1 MEDDAGDGE
10 DVPMQPATCDVP
22 EDPSGPKVACD
33 RCRRRKTR
41 CDRLDPC
48 SQCTRSNVTCT
59 YPRMLK
65 PKEKRQRIHVSTS
78 YEQKIDQI
86 VRKLGVLDQK
96 VSLLS
101 RGTSATSPQLSN
113 LQYSTA
119 INSEQSASPL
129 RKYDYPEASGD
140 RTRSQNDSPRTEYE
154 GESSLAAHASFAT
167 GHLEDL
173 VNSSPAEAMSLEL
186 TSIVEVLREA
196 VDAQKEEID
205 TLELLYPRAKSLAPG
220 SSLRDLPMPPI
231 ESALACLQMV
241 KEHPHIKWMWVVE
254 FHYLHQFTDYVLR
267 VYSRGNTTDA
277 DLIIVNAGLYWL
289 FEACI
294 TVVDDRQVEAQYQ
307 NHVALCRSNVETVL
321 AQLPFYFPTTIDYVF
336 AMSIS
341 CTYCLLNGKPSAARN
356 FITSAANLCLSL
368 GLHNARTLGGGTPEG
383 RQVKLK
389 LFWSVFVMER
399 NLSLRL
405 GRSSC
410 IPDHEIT
417 VPRPIATLAGGDP
430 SDPILLP
437 VWPLWID
444 IAVLQGKIY
453 DKIYSPRALL
463 QPTNVRTSHA
473 MELASELKAIIER
486 TEAYKWIEN
495 QTARR
500 ELGPDL
506 HEFFYR
512 TDRVL
517 ILSLLALVYRAI
529 PAEAP
534 NPSGVCMEA
543 VITARDA
550 LVEHTK
556 CLSMLFDKQLD
567 TDHLETYI
575 TWSLLQS
582 PFIPVI
588 ILFCHVIDT
597 SDAADLESLKAL
609 TDTLQ
614 LTSPDFKQTY
624 AKQLRLFKALYDV
637 AQRYVEV
644 KAKGSSH
651 NLLSMNNQPEGSLD
665 PLAQSIR
672 DTSMFAGSSF
682 DASRSNTITRGDE
695 ANAGQNFIH
704 MPWNG
709 NDNGGVSQFQ
719 ETLYP
724 PMDPQSI
731 KLGDW
736 FHSQHEIFRLLE
748 DDL

>member
-1 MEDDAGDGE
+1 MEDDADAGE
-10 DVPMQPATCDVP
+10 DVPMSQATCDVP
-22 EDPSGPKVACD
+22 EDPSAPRVACD

-59 YPRMLK
+59 YPRFLK

-101 RGTSATSPQLSN
+101 RGASATSPQLLN
-113 LQYSTA
+113 LQPSTTA
-119 INSEQSASPL
+119 NSELGASPS
-129 RKYDYPEASGD
+129 RKYDHPEASGD
-140 RTRSQNDSPRTEYE
+140 RARQRNDSPRTEYE

-167 GHLEDL
+167 GRLEDL
-173 VNSSPAEAMSLEL
+173 VNSSPAEAMSVEL

-205 TLELLYPRAKSLAPG
+205 TLELLYPRAKPIPAG

-231 ESALACLQMV
+231 ESALACLQLV
-241 KEHPHIKWMWVVE
+241 KERPQIKWMWVVE
-254 FHYLHQFTDYVLR
+254 FHYLHQFTDYVLK
-267 VYSRGNTTDA
+267 VYSRGNSTDA

-289 FEACI
+289 FEACM
-294 TVVDDRQVEAQYQ
+294 TVVDEQVKTQYQ
-307 NHVALCRSNVETVL
+307 NYGYLCRVNVETVL
-321 AQLPFYFPTTIDYVF
+321 SQLPFYYPATMDYVF
-336 AMSIS
+336 AMSMS
-341 CTYCLLNGKPSAARN
+341 SMYCLLNGKPSAARN
-356 FITSAANLCLSL
+356 FSTAAANLCLSL
-368 GLHNARTLGGGTPEG
+368 GLHNARTLNADTPEG
-383 RQVKLK
+383 KQVKLK
-389 LFWSVFVMER
+389 LFWSVFVTER

-417 VPRPIATLAGGDP
+417 VPRPMTTLAAGDP

-437 VWPLWID
+437 IMSLWID
-444 IAVLQGKIY
+444 IAVVQGKIY

-463 QPTNVRTSHA
+463 QPTNVRTSYA
-473 MELASELKAIIER
+473 RELASELKAVIER
-486 TEAYKWIEN
+486 TEPYKN
-495 QTARR
+495 QVAHK

-506 HEFFYR
+506 YEFFYR
-512 TDRVL
+512 TDRILV
-517 ILSLLALVYRAI
+517 LSLLALVYRAI

-534 NPSGVCMEA
+534 SPSGVCMEA
-543 VITARDA
+543 VLTARDA
-550 LVEHTK
+550 LVEHTR
-556 CLSMLFDKQLD
+556 CLSMIFERHLD
-567 TDHLETYI
+567 TDHLESYI
-575 TWSLLQS
+575 SWSLLQS

-597 SDAADLESLKAL
+597 SDAADLESLKNL

-614 LTSPDFKQTY
+614 LTSSDFKQTY

-644 KAKGSSH
+644 KAKGNVHHSL
-651 NLLSMNNQPEGSLD
+651 NMGNQPEGSLD
-665 PLAQSIR
+665 TLAQSVR

-682 DASRSNTITRGDE
+682 DASRFNTVTRSDQ

-704 MPWNG
+704 MPWSG
-709 NDNGGVSQFQ
+709 NDNGGPSQLQ
-719 ETLYP
+719 DTLYP
-724 PMDPQSI
+724 QMDPQSI